1 LSEDVSKDHLKK
13 LLGELVDTDQPWSF
27 LIKEKKIAQLGDSLA
42 NFIYSLALSLAKGKC
57 TGTRVPDTVLTNAYH
72 SSAVKTYLP
81 VTGKKGR
88 VGDAVEAVLL
98 LSWLSGTLELDEMVM
113 TLSSSLDISK
123 RPTRNE
129 ELLGATVAFRKLLD
143 EIAVRLS

>member
-1 LSEDVSKDHLKK
+1 MSEDVSKDHLKK
-13 LLGELVDTDQPWSF
+13 LLGELVDADQPWSA
-27 LIKEKKIAQLGDSLA
+27 LIKDKQIAQLGDSLA

-72 SSAVKTYLP
+72 SSAVKTRLP

-98 LSWLSGTLELDEMVM
+98 LSWLHRIIRLPRTRCTHRETERIGILFSRSANSLLER
-113 TLSSSLDISK
+113 K
-123 RPTRNE
+123 R
-129 ELLGATVAFRKLLD
+129 
-143 EIAVRLS
+143 